1 MWEQLNTWA
10 CWWEKGC
17 GLHTWRWRLQ
27 DTWRWTSRYL
37 KGHSFEQLTLAAL
50 LWAAYWTRWPF
61 KAPDMP
67 TNLSH
72 SMVSTTLG
80 WPWMWMTGLN
90 NEPLWCC
97 NHFLFYGIHVQR
109 WTAITMHLKVGCIS
123 GADKVILIYF
133 LAKHFQESS
142 KRKFYLLCYFCI
154 TLYWFQ
160 WIYC

>member
-1 MWEQLNTWA
+1 MRTIEHLSMLMR
-10 CWWEKGC
+10 EGV
-17 GLHTWRWRLQ
+17 R
-27 DTWRWTSRYL
+27 SPYL
-37 KGHSFEQLTLAAL
+37 KMFKAPRDTALNNSLAAL

-80 WPWMWMTGLN
+80 WPWIWTTGLN

-133 LAKHFQESS
+133 LAKHFQKESS
-142 KRKFYLLCYFCI
+142 KRKFYLPCYFCI
-154 TLYWFQ
+154 ILYWFQ